1 MMKLFCENRSKFLA
15 VNCLYKKTLLQIFDS
30 FLNTPL
36 NMFVLGKPEVK
47 MSGSHELVFGGN
59 YSVTCSSIS
68 NPKSNLSWYQ
78 NGNPINKSS
87 NSINIVSE
95 NKTFVLAKSELNFI
109 SVSLSD
115 KGNYSCRSQNEIGT
129 SEGYAMIKII
139 CESFFCSFSVTF
151 VFGIHFFKN
160 KNQFNFSSN
169 FSAKCS
175 YFLKI
180 FSLKIFL
187 FCSYFL

>member
-1 MMKLFCENRSKFLA
+1 
-15 VNCLYKKTLLQIFDS
+15 
-30 FLNTPL
+30 
-36 NMFVLGKPEVK
+36 MFVLGKPEVK

-129 SEGYAMIKII
+129 SEGYTMIKII

-160 KNQFNFSSN
+160 KNQFNFPSN

-175 YFLKI
+175 YFLNI